1 LSLTITHLPF
11 TITHLPLHIY
21 HYTFTITLSAA
32 KILVTGG
39 CGYIGSHT
47 IVDLITSGYEVVSVD
62 NGVNSSFDVLD
73 GIEAITGKRI
83 ININV
88 DLSETE
94 EALEAIKPYGPFHGI
109 IHFAALKSVEE
120 SVHKPLRYFRNNIGS
135 TLTTLALMEN
145 MDIPHLIFSSSCTVY
160 GTPAKLP
167 VTEDTPFGRAENPY
181 GATKQTGEILY
192 DQFFKNKAGKSGISL
207 RYFNPAGAHPSA
219 LIGESPTQNATNLVP
234 VITETAIGL
243 REQLTVFGD
252 DYPSRDGSC
261 VRDYVHVTDLARA
274 HTLAIEHLLQHKNDN
289 KYEVYNLGIGEGV
302 TVLEAIYAFQQATGV
317 SVNYKIGPRR
327 SGDVAAIYAD
337 NARITDHLG
346 WKPSQDIQSIMQSAW
361 AWEKARRK

>member
-1 LSLTITHLPF
+1 MSN
-11 TITHLPLHIY
+11 
-21 HYTFTITLSAA
+21 AR
-32 KILVTGG
+32 ILVTGG

-47 IVDLITSGYEVVSVD
+47 IVDLITSGYDVVSVD
-62 NGVNSSFDVLD
+62 NGINSSFDVLD
-73 GIEAITGKRI
+73 GIEAITGKRVV
-83 ININV
+83 NINV

-94 EALEAIKPYGPFHGI
+94 EALEAIKAHGHFDGI

-120 SVHKPLRYFRNNIGS
+120 SVFKPLRYFRNNIGS
-135 TLTTLALMEN
+135 TLTTMQLMEELE
-145 MDIPHLIFSSSCTVY
+145 IPHLIFSSSCTVY
-160 GTPAKLP
+160 GTPQKLP

-192 DQFFKNKAGKSGISL
+192 DQFFRNRPTKSGISL
-207 RYFNPAGAHPSA
+207 RYFNPAGAHLSA

-234 VITETAIGL
+234 VITETAIGV
-243 REQLTVFGD
+243 REQITVFGD

-289 KYEVYNLGIGEGV
+289 RYEVYNLGIGEGV
-302 TVLEAIYAFQQATGV
+302 TVLEAIFAFQDATGV
-317 SVNYKIGPRR
+317 QVNYKIGPRR
-327 SGDVAAIYAD
+327 AGDVAAIYAD
-337 NARITDHLG
+337 NTRITDHLG
-346 WKPSQDIQSIMQSAW
+346 WKPVQDIQSIMQSAW